1 MVEKISLIE
10 PTSPKNSKILFID
23 ASPLIPNN
31 SEGEIDF
38 DKPLNSKYI
47 ISDKINKNENG
58 EEDDTNDNTKRF
70 EMNID
75 NKEFEEL
82 FKELDQNGMILFIWN
97 INNISEIL
105 NKNFILSENIKKNLE
120 YLVKNECNEVKNLQ
134 SKLNNDFIDKKRYR
148 EIKHDK
154 YYDNIIFKKIKTVF
168 INEIIIFINTVIE
181 ICLNKEKD
189 NDSMNKNIIKDL
201 DYESIKATLN

>member
-105 NKNFILSENIKKNLE
+105 NKNFILSENVKKNLE
-120 YLVKNECNEVKNLQ
+120 YLVKNECNEVKDLQ
-134 SKLNNDFIDKKRYR
+134 NKLNNDFIDKKRYR

-189 NDSMNKNIIKDL
+189 NDSMNKNIIK
-201 DYESIKATLN
+201 I

>member
-1 MVEKISLIE
+1 M
-10 PTSPKNSKILFID
+10 
-23 ASPLIPNN
+23 
-31 SEGEIDF
+31 
-38 DKPLNSKYI
+38 
-47 ISDKINKNENG
+47 
-58 EEDDTNDNTKRF
+58 
-70 EMNID
+70 
-75 NKEFEEL
+75 

>member
-82 FKELDQNGMILFIWN
+82 FKELDENGIILFIWN

-120 YLVKNECNEVKNLQ
+120 YLVKNECNEVKDLQ
-134 SKLNNDFIDKKRYR
+134 NKLNNDFIDKKRYR

-189 NDSMNKNIIKDL
+189 NDSMNKNIIK
-201 DYESIKATLN
+201 IQIMNQ

>member
-70 EMNID
+70 EM
-75 NKEFEEL
+75 
-82 FKELDQNGMILFIWN
+82 ILI
-97 INNISEIL
+97 I
-105 NKNFILSENIKKNLE
+105 KNL
-120 YLVKNECNEVKNLQ
+120 KNCLKN
-134 SKLNNDFIDKKRYR
+134 
-148 EIKHDK
+148 
-154 YYDNIIFKKIKTVF
+154 
-168 INEIIIFINTVIE
+168 
-181 ICLNKEKD
+181 
-189 NDSMNKNIIKDL
+189 
-201 DYESIKATLN
+201 